1 LNALA
6 QLVPLASTSGL
17 VVILSAVT
25 GAILLMLALL
35 RMDK

>member
-1 LNALA
+1 LSVLA

-17 VVILSAVT
+17 VIILSVVT
-25 GAILLMLALL
+25 GAILLMVALL